1 MRKYIE
7 VKVDNTDVITLIR
20 PPVSDITFFICD
32 WSFGT
37 PQFLCEGRLPLS
49 DYIANGNKIFVSSYI
64 DTDRKFSVRLLYE
77 YELDES
83 DQTDIEMEVSSTM
96 KITDDRKPLKKYSEI
111 ECGSVFSFMAGKL
124 IYAIK
129 TDLDAGQDAPVAV
142 DLATG
147 KHRLLSPH
155 TTVSVVDDAELIL
168 K

>member
-1 MRKYIE
+1 MRKSIE
-7 VKVDNTDVITLIR
+7 VQVDNTAVITLIH
-20 PPVSDITFFICD
+20 PPVSDISFRIYD
-32 WSFGT
+32 WSSGT
-37 PQFLCEGRLPLS
+37 PQLLCEVELPLG

-64 DTDRKFSVRLLYE
+64 DTDREFSVRLLYE

-83 DQTDIEMEVSSTM
+83 DQNDNEMEVSTTM